1 MVSVQLDSRG
11 EAKVLSQ
18 NERNIKM
25 NAFFKNRIAM
35 QIANNAYNGHG
46 SSVKQIVA
54 CLDFDFDAV
63 NEVVSELVR
72 SGKVE
77 LRTVLAGNP
86 FTGSQR
92 SEVHC
97 LPVIDGKGRSFA
109 DRHMF
114 SRKVYINSVT
124 RCELV

>member
-1 MVSVQLDSRG
+1 M
-11 EAKVLSQ
+11 
-18 NERNIKM
+18 NEYLKT
-25 NAFFKNRIAM
+25 RIAM
-35 QIANNAYNGHG
+35 QIANSAYNGHG
-46 SSVKQIVA
+46 SSVKQIAA

-86 FTGSQR
+86 ITGSQR